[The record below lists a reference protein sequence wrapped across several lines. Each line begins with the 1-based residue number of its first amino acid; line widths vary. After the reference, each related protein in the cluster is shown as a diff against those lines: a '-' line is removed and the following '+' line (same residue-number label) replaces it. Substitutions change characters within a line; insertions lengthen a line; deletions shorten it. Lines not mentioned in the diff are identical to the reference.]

1 MVVKKWLDITEAFE
15 EVTEVDQSLWEYE
28 ELMKQV
34 PNFDKSEGAKKVYEK
49 KQYMILAVK
58 KGYIVYNINKPF
70 DNGHS
75 HIKGLDMAK
84 VIIDNCLKKRRPKT
98 TNLYL
103 LSSHARVSD
112 DDKYIKL
119 INELIE
125 AKKSKGK
132 QVYRNKSK

>member
-1 MVVKKWLDITEAFE
+1 MVKRWVDITEKIE
-15 EVTEVDQSLWEYE
+15 EVTILDESLWEYQRLME
-28 ELMKQV
+28 EI

-49 KQYMILAVK
+49 KQYMILKVK
-58 KGYIVYNINKPF
+58 KGYIVYNVNKPF
-70 DNGHS
+70 TKGHS
-75 HIKGLDMAK
+75 HINGLEMAK